1 MLPVMLRRGL
11 PTALDALHEDFDRLL
26 SRWWGDAGTEAL
38 GAYPVDISE
47 DDDHVYVQAE
57 LPGFTKDQIDVT
69 IENGVL
75 SIQAQRQTPETKG
88 QQHLRERRFTRVARS
103 FTLPNTVDETK
114 VDCKLENGVLNIKLN
129 KREEV
134 KPRRIEIK

>member
-1 MLPVMLRRGL
+1 MLPMIIRRGSS
-11 PTALDALHEDFDRLL
+11 PLDALHDDLDRMLA
-26 SRWWGDAGTEAL
+26 RWWGDSGTEAL
-38 GAYPVDISE
+38 GAYPVDITE

-57 LPGFTKDQIDVT
+57 LPGFTKDQIEVT

-75 SIQAQRQTPETKG
+75 SLQAQRETPEPKG

-103 FTLPNTVDETK
+103 FTLPNTVDESK
-114 VDCKLENGVLNIKLN
+114 VDCRLENGVLNIKLN

-134 KPRRIEIK
+134 KPRRIEVK